1 MLPPPS
7 NVGAPS
13 AWKASKRTSA
23 SAPPPSKKLKPFFW
37 DKVST
42 AGGVQTVWGQL
53 GMMGGQVDLTD
64 LEDVFTLDQAPPKPV
79 STSNTTKNKPQQVT
93 TMLDITRANN
103 VAIMLKTLKLSPVA
117 IREAILAVDDTRLS
131 AEDLVAISK
140 QLPTV
145 EEANRIQDFGDVGKL
160 AEADRYFSEILK
172 IPRLQERLSCMIYR
186 RRLELDIIEAQP
198 DLSILHDAA
207 VELCTS
213 DKLRRLLQVVLA
225 VGNALNKS
233 TFRGGASGFKL
244 KSLMKL
250 KETKTAKGESE
261 CPTLLH
267 YLARVLLRSEPS
279 AILFIEQV
287 PHLESAA
294 RVSVQTV
301 MSGVNSIEAGLKKTT
316 SEIISCRKSSNF
328 PSDKF
333 GSVMQPFIRSSAESV
348 YSLKSLAESTQA
360 KLAEMVSYFGETSEG
375 PEPTKPEDVFEVILA
390 FSSSLQK
397 AALDVNATMA
407 RTLPSVLIAA
417 SEELTSTTPKQ
428 EKEEL
433 LSSSDSVPRSIN
445 NVYLSAG
452 RGDLDQAIR
461 SLRTGRRARQDRPL
475 SKIFLDGGSNRR
487 SRLFDS

>member
-1 MLPPPS
+1 MI
-7 NVGAPS
+7 
-13 AWKASKRTSA
+13 
-23 SAPPPSKKLKPFFW
+23 
-37 DKVST
+37 
-42 AGGVQTVWGQL
+42 
-53 GMMGGQVDLTD
+53 GGQVDLTD
-64 LEDVFTLDQAPPKPV
+64 LEDVFSLDPAPPKPV
-79 STSNTTKNKPQQVT
+79 NTSNAGKPKVQQVT

-117 IREAILAVDDTRLS
+117 ICEAILAVDDTRLS

-145 EEANRIQDFGDVGKL
+145 EEANRIKDFGDVSKL

-225 VGNALNKS
+225 VGNELNKS

-250 KETKTAKGESE
+250 KETKTAKADSD

-267 YLARVLLRSEPS
+267 YIARVLLRSEPS
-279 AILFIEQV
+279 VILFIEQT

-294 RVSVQTV
+294 RISIQTV
-301 MSGVNSIEAGLKKTT
+301 MSGVNSIEGGLKKTT
-316 SEIISCRKSSNF
+316 SEIISCRKASSS

-348 YSLKSLAESTQA
+348 YALKSLAESTQV
-360 KLAEMVSYFGETSEG
+360 KLAEMVTYFGETTEG
-375 PEPTKPEDVFEVILA
+375 SEPTKPEDVFEMVLG

-397 AALDVNATMA
+397 AALDVNATMPRA
-407 RTLPSVLIAA
+407 PPSVVIAT
-417 SEELTSTTPKQ
+417 SEEPAPNTPKQ
-428 EKEEL
+428 GTKEL
-433 LSSSDSVPRSIN
+433 LSSSDVIPQGSLSSVH
-445 NVYLSAG
+445 LSAG

-461 SLRTGRRARQDRPL
+461 SLRNGRRRARPDRPL